1 MRGKAGKL
9 TDSFA
14 GRKTGH
20 PFQLYFRDVSDKAT
34 TDDRTCGGFPAI
46 TIVRVADLSG
56 FDEHNANPKLHD
68 RQPIST

>member
-20 PFQLYFRDVSDKAT
+20 PFQLYFRDVSDNAT
-34 TDDRTCGGFPAI
+34 EDDKTGGGFPAI
-46 TIVRVADLSG
+46 TIVPVADLAG
-56 FDEHNANPKLHD
+56 V
-68 RQPIST
+68 